1 MACDLLDPAYI
12 NEVLQL
18 VVDDLCVA
26 LEECTT
32 AGAPKSCFISWT
44 APPDDCC
51 DFLAVWMDELLPTV
65 KFPVVNS
72 TDPFQCGVSR
82 MMRVKA
88 RLVRPCWPVVRD
100 NAKSPF
106 PPPADIQAAAEA
118 LLIDSN
124 VVWCRLVSAFA
135 NNFYQANET
144 DCLMGMINNLKPD
157 PPRGGCA
164 GFTATWMMELDSCR
178 C

>member
-1 MACDLLDPAYI
+1 MACDLTDPAYI

-32 AGAPKSCFISWT
+32 DGAPKSCFISWT

-65 KFPVVNS
+65 KFPVVN
-72 TDPFQCGVSR
+72 TADPFQCGVMR

-106 PPPADIQAAAEA
+106 PPPGDMQAAAEA

-135 NNFYQANET
+135 NNFYQVNDAS
-144 DCLMGMINNLKPD
+144 CLMSMMGNLKPD

-164 GFTATWMMELDSCR
+164 GFTATWLMELDSCR

>member
-26 LEECTT
+26 LEECTVP
-32 AGAPKSCFISWT
+32 GAPESCFISWT

-51 DFLAVWMDELLPTV
+51 NFLAVWMDELLPTAA
-65 KFPVVNS
+65 FPAVNNS
-72 TDPFQCGVSR
+72 DPFQCGVLR

-100 NAKSPF
+100 TPSRRF
-106 PPPADIQAAAEA
+106 
-118 LLIDSN
+118 
-124 VVWCRLVSAFA
+124 RLRVTCKLRLR
-135 NNFYQANET
+135 NF
-144 DCLMGMINNLKPD
+144 
-157 PPRGGCA
+157 
-164 GFTATWMMELDSCR
+164 
-178 C
+178 

>member
-1 MACDLLDPAYI
+1 MACDLIDPASI
-12 NEVLQL
+12 NEILQL

-32 AGAPKSCFISWT
+32 AGAPQSCFISWT
-44 APPDDCC
+44 TPPDDCC

-65 KFPVVNS
+65 KFPSVNN

-88 RLVRPCWPVVRD
+88 RLVRPCWPVIRD

-106 PPPADIQAAAEA
+106 PPPGDMQAAAEA

-135 NNFYQANET
+135 NNFYDQAENG
-144 DCLMGMINNLKPD
+144 CLMAMMASLKPD
-157 PPRGGCA
+157 EPRGGCA
-164 GFTATWMMELDSCR
+164 GFTATWLMELESCR